1 MAQCGDIQEGNK
13 IVSINGRAATKM
25 SMHEA
30 VSLLQQL
37 FVDKLPL
44 TLEVT
49 DPEPGTTYN
58 NVYCLL
64 TLVGC
69 HVQSIL
75 HAVCCVHNAY

>member
-1 MAQCGDIQEGNK
+1 MLIGVQIDPSGLVAQCGDIQEGNK

-49 DPEPGTTYN
+49 DPEPGTTY
-58 NVYCLL
+58 
-64 TLVGC
+64 C
-69 HVQSIL
+69 HDWL
-75 HAVCCVHNAY
+75 HIAY